1 MDPPPFSW
9 DSQIR
14 PEWKSSRIDLVLSN
28 ILTFATFSLFALPSA
43 HNNALIVG
51 CVVSLRLLTGIP
63 AGSRSAGCWRRRKRA
78 RFDLVSCT
86 TTYFL
91 SGPLLGVSGR

>member
-51 CVVSLRLLTGIP
+51 CVVSLRLFC
-63 AGSRSAGCWRRRKRA
+63 A
-78 RFDLVSCT
+78 FDG
-86 TTYFL
+86 Y
-91 SGPLLGVSGR
+91 SGRFAQRRVLEAPQASPL